1 MIKRIFDSIVYYLP
15 VFVPFALAMFSV
27 LTRILSETMERSL
40 RSFLKIYNEI
50 VLGIFSFL
58 IWALITYL
66 QTGQIGL
73 NGDLI
78 ITFPIFIILL
88 LIDLLVLVVAAVIS
102 RQAWKDSEKY
112 SFWTGRRIE
121 RTVDSAFILICTFFF
136 VLPIYLTSPA
146 KMYLP
151 RLERNR
157 YTVLIPYTDPTL
169 GPHMGRSR
177 WGTRK
182 LCDVETVEARDE
194 SEARDIAINK
204 FKESDRFIALFAGTD
219 DLDKTSI
226 ITSLMMVRQEP

>member
-1 MIKRIFDSIVYYLP
+1 VIKRIFDVIVFYLP

-73 NGDLI
+73 NADLVLS
-78 ITFPIFIILL
+78 FPIFIILL

-102 RQAWKDSEKY
+102 RQAWKDSARHPY
-112 SFWTGRRIE
+112 WTGRKIE
-121 RTVDSAFILICTFFF
+121 RTVDSAFIMICTFFF
-136 VLPIYLTSPA
+136 VLPIFLTSPA
-146 KMYLP
+146 KMSMP
-151 RLERNR
+151 RLDRSR

-169 GPHMGRSR
+169 GPHLGRSR

-182 LCDVETVEARDE
+182 LCDVESVEARNE
-194 SEARDIAINK
+194 NEARDMAINK
-204 FKESDRFIALFAGTD
+204 FKESDRSLALFADKD
-219 DLDKTSI
+219 DLDKTLI